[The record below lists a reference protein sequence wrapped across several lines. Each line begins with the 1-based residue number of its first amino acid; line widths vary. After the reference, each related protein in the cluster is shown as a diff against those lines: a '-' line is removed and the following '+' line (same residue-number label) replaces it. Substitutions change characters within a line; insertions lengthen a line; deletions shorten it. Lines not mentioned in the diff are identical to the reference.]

1 MSFGQKLKQL
11 RLARSLSQAKLAE
24 ILGIPQTTIS
34 DFEQCKY
41 EPDVTVAKNIARF
54 FGKTI
59 DEMA

>member
-11 RLARSLSQAKLAE
+11 RLARGLSQAKLAE
-24 ILGIPQTTIS
+24 MLGIPQTTIS
-34 DFEQCKY
+34 DFEQGKY

-59 DEMA
+59 DEMT